1 MLIQRKIRKKFAH
14 RIEELNINRYS
25 VPIKLLSTS
34 SPINA
39 HQRNTV
45 IKRTHFPL
53 SAFNASTIHKAQ
65 GGTYSE
71 VVYHYEKRHAQDLV
85 YVALSRVTGLN
96 GLYIVSE
103 DGKKKFYH
111 TGCLVTK
118 QTQDLRI
125 ELERLS
131 LNPLITITDE
141 ISNFIVSRR
150 GFSMISFNVQSL
162 RTHSENISASLT
174 KSINTCFM

>member
-1 MLIQRKIRKKFAH
+1 M
-14 RIEELNINRYS
+14 
-25 VPIKLLSTS
+25 PIKLLSTS

-71 VVYHYEKRHAQDLV
+71 VVYHYEKHHAQDLV

-103 DGKKKFYH
+103 DGKKNFYH
-111 TGCLVTK
+111 TGCLVT
-118 QTQDLRI
+118 
-125 ELERLS
+125 
-131 LNPLITITDE
+131 
-141 ISNFIVSRR
+141 
-150 GFSMISFNVQSL
+150 
-162 RTHSENISASLT
+162 
-174 KSINTCFM
+174 